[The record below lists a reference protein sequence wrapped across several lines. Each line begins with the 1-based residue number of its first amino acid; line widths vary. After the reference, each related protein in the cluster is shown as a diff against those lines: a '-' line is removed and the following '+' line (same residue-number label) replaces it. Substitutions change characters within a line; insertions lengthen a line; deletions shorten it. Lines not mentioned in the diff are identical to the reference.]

1 MNKLVDDNT
10 GLFEGAYSED
20 ALTKYMENAVSIMD
34 DKELHKEYVYERMQE
49 KFQNISLMETMS
61 EDEFMRFIQGAGNV
75 SVNNIYNAMTVG
87 DRNFYKK
94 LMGLEDEN
102 VKRAIHKISDTWQS
116 EVDDI
121 PSEDQIT
128 AEYDEMNEAISTQNE
143 ETTYEK
149 AVHRTDMRQ
158 AIGFMTSQAKNRS
171 YYIPMEMSGETTM
184 VHLTIKQ
191 GNEGERGKI
200 SVYTE
205 TEEGKISV
213 LMYRKEEDYEIL
225 AATDSA
231 VLQHKLKELCDGNV
245 VFSEKIVDGMWGD
258 TAVTNSG
265 REEVSYGELVR
276 QAKFFI
282 HNVLKKL

>member
-1 MNKLVDDNT
+1 
-10 GLFEGAYSED
+10 
-20 ALTKYMENAVSIMD
+20 
-34 DKELHKEYVYERMQE
+34 
-49 KFQNISLMETMS
+49 
-61 EDEFMRFIQGAGNV
+61 
-75 SVNNIYNAMTVG
+75 
-87 DRNFYKK
+87 
-94 LMGLEDEN
+94 MGLEDEN
-102 VKRAIHKISDTWQS
+102 VKRATHKISDTWQS

-191 GNEGERGKI
+191 GNEGEKGKI

-245 VFSEKIVDGMWGD
+245 VFSEKIVDGMWRD